1 MSDNSPFSM
10 STMFNALQQI
20 HLLNT
25 RLKRLF
31 NLMTSC
37 EGVGQFKDLI
47 STFDQSQLQMMASML
62 TSDSEYF
69 MEVVRNKYGS
79 RRVQKLPRSVG
90 QFKDLTSTFDQSQ
103 LQMMASLLTSDS
115 EYFMEVASN
124 KYGSRRVQKLL
135 GISDDV
141 DAFFYG
147 AILQRFFDIMTDKYA
162 SYAGPALRFRGP
174 QAANVSL
181 GFAQDRPGYVAIL
194 ATVVFDQVKKHVM
207 YKYVLHYALD
217 IARKQHGCI
226 ALNEVLTD
234 ADDPLYRNR
243 LLDVVARDA
252 LFLSNDPWGNFVVQ
266 HVLKLYDL
274 RCTYHVAVSLR
285 GHCVDLSFKKYGS
298 YIVEKLLEAEVSMGM
313 VVVEL
318 LKCDGDRLMRLA
330 RSEFGNFVVLKALNV
345 TQEMNR
351 VDLFWDLVQKLMPLR
366 PLLLRSHG
374 DNIANVLETCS
385 IATRYSN

>member
-1 MSDNSPFSM
+1 MAPDNNPFSM
-10 STMFNALQQI
+10 STMSNALQHI
-20 HLLNT
+20 RGFAPRASDVPDT

-37 EGVGQFKDLI
+37 EG
-47 STFDQSQLQMMASML
+47 
-62 TSDSEYF
+62 
-69 MEVVRNKYGS
+69 
-79 RRVQKLPRSVG
+79 VG

-115 EYFMEVASN
+115 EYFMEVVSN

-162 SYAGPALRFRGP
+162 SY
-174 QAANVSL
+174 
-181 GFAQDRPGYVAIL
+181 VATR

-374 DNIANVLETCS
+374 NNIANVLETCS

>member
-1 MSDNSPFSM
+1 MVMSDNSPFSM

-20 HLLNT
+20 HLSNT

-47 STFDQSQLQMMASML
+47 STFDQSQLQMMASLL

-79 RRVQKLPRSVG
+79 RRVQKLLGVSV
-90 QFKDLTSTFDQSQ
+90 
-103 LQMMASLLTSDS
+103 
-115 EYFMEVASN
+115 
-124 KYGSRRVQKLL
+124 
-135 GISDDV
+135 DV
-141 DAFFYG
+141 DAFFYD

-162 SYAGPALRFRGP
+162 SY
-174 QAANVSL
+174 
-181 GFAQDRPGYVAIL
+181 VATR
-194 ATVVFDQVKKHVM
+194 AVVVFDQVKKQVM
-207 YKYVLHYALD
+207 YKHVLHYALD
-217 IARKQHGCI
+217 IARNQHGCI
-226 ALNEVLTD
+226 ALNEVIIDT
-234 ADDPLYRNR
+234 DDPLYRNR
-243 LLDVVARDA
+243 LLDVVARNA
-252 LFLSNDPWGNFVVQ
+252 LFLSNDPSGNFVVQ

-274 RCTYHVAVSLR
+274 RCTHNVAVSLR

-298 YIVEKLLEAEVSMGM
+298 YIVEKLLEAEVSTDV

-318 LKCDGDRLMRLA
+318 LKCGGNRLMRLA

-366 PLLLRSHG
+366 HLLLRSHG
-374 DNIANVLETCS
+374 SNIANILESCS
-385 IATRYSN
+385 IANRCSN

>member
-1 MSDNSPFSM
+1 MVMSDNSPFSM

-20 HLLNT
+20 HLSNT

-47 STFDQSQLQMMASML
+47 STFDQSQLQMMASLL

-79 RRVQKLPRSVG
+79 RRVQKLLGVSV
-90 QFKDLTSTFDQSQ
+90 
-103 LQMMASLLTSDS
+103 
-115 EYFMEVASN
+115 
-124 KYGSRRVQKLL
+124 
-135 GISDDV
+135 DV
-141 DAFFYG
+141 DAFFYC

-162 SYAGPALRFRGP
+162 SY
-174 QAANVSL
+174 
-181 GFAQDRPGYVAIL
+181 VAIR

-217 IARKQHGCI
+217 IARNQHGCI
-226 ALNEVLTD
+226 ALNEVIIDT
-234 ADDPLYRNR
+234 DDPLYRIR
-243 LLDVVARDA
+243 LLDVVARNA
-252 LFLSNDPWGNFVVQ
+252 LFLSNDPSGNFVVQ
-266 HVLKLYDL
+266 HVLKLG
-274 RCTYHVAVSLR
+274 RN
-285 GHCVDLSFKKYGS
+285 
-298 YIVEKLLEAEVSMGM
+298 
-313 VVVEL
+313 
-318 LKCDGDRLMRLA
+318 RLMRLA

-366 PLLLRSHG
+366 HLLLRSHG
-374 DNIANVLETCS
+374 SNIANILESCS
-385 IATRYSN
+385 IANMCSN

>member
-1 MSDNSPFSM
+1 MAPDNNPFSM
-10 STMFNALQQI
+10 STMFNALQRI
-20 HLLNT
+20 HLSNT

-47 STFDQSQLQMMASML
+47 STFDQSQLQMMASLL
-62 TSDSEYF
+62 TSDSDYF
-69 MEVVRNKYGS
+69 MEVV
-79 RRVQKLPRSVG
+79 
-90 QFKDLTSTFDQSQ
+90 
-103 LQMMASLLTSDS
+103 
-115 EYFMEVASN
+115 SN

-162 SYAGPALRFRGP
+162 SY
-174 QAANVSL
+174 
-181 GFAQDRPGYVAIL
+181 VAIR

-207 YKYVLHYALD
+207 YKYLLHYALD
-217 IARKQHGCI
+217 IARIQYGCI

-252 LFLSNDPWGNFVVQ
+252 LFLSNDLWGNFVVQ

-274 RCTYHVAVSLR
+274 RCTYRVAVSLR
-285 GHCVDLSFKKYGS
+285 GHC
-298 YIVEKLLEAEVSMGM
+298 IVEKLLEAEVSMGM

-330 RSEFGNFVVLKALNV
+330 RSEFGNFVVLTALRV

-351 VDLFWDLVQKLMPLR
+351 VDLFRDLVQKLMPLR
-366 PLLLRSHG
+366 HLLLRSHG
-374 DNIANVLETCS
+374 NKIANVLETYEFLRS
-385 IATRYSN
+385 

>member
-1 MSDNSPFSM
+1 MAPDNNPFSM

-20 HLLNT
+20 HLSNT
-25 RLKRLF
+25 RLKQLF

-47 STFDQSQLQMMASML
+47 STFDQSQLQ
-62 TSDSEYF
+62 
-69 MEVVRNKYGS
+69 K
-79 RRVQKLPRSVG
+79 
-90 QFKDLTSTFDQSQ
+90 
-103 LQMMASLLTSDS
+103 MASLLTSDS
-115 EYFMEVASN
+115 DYFMEVVSN

-162 SYAGPALRFRGP
+162 SY
-174 QAANVSL
+174 
-181 GFAQDRPGYVAIL
+181 VAIR

-207 YKYVLHYALD
+207 YKYLLHYALD
-217 IARKQHGCI
+217 IARIQHGCI

-252 LFLSNDPWGNFVVQ
+252 LFLSNDLWGNFVVQ

-274 RCTYHVAVSLR
+274 RCTYRVAVSLR

-330 RSEFGNFVVLKALNV
+330 RSEFGNFVVLKALEV
-345 TQEMNR
+345 TQKMNR
-351 VDLFWDLVQKLMPLR
+351 VDLFRDLVQKLMPLR
-366 PLLLRSHG
+366 HLLLRSHG
-374 DNIANVLETCS
+374 NKIANVLETCS

>member
-1 MSDNSPFSM
+1 MAPDNNPFSM
-10 STMFNALQQI
+10 STMFNALQRI
-20 HLLNT
+20 HLSNT

-47 STFDQSQLQMMASML
+47 STFDQSQLQ
-62 TSDSEYF
+62 
-69 MEVVRNKYGS
+69 K
-79 RRVQKLPRSVG
+79 
-90 QFKDLTSTFDQSQ
+90 
-103 LQMMASLLTSDS
+103 MASLLTSDS
-115 EYFMEVASN
+115 DYFMEVVSN

-162 SYAGPALRFRGP
+162 SY
-174 QAANVSL
+174 
-181 GFAQDRPGYVAIL
+181 VAIR

-207 YKYVLHYALD
+207 YKYLLHYALD
-217 IARKQHGCI
+217 IARIQYGCI

-252 LFLSNDPWGNFVVQ
+252 LFLSNDLWGNFVVQ

-274 RCTYHVAVSLR
+274 RCTYRVAVSLR

-298 YIVEKLLEAEVSMGM
+298 YIVEKLLEADVSMGM

-330 RSEFGNFVVLKALNV
+330 RSEFGNFVVLTALRV

-351 VDLFWDLVQKLMPLR
+351 VDLFRDLVQKLMPLR
-366 PLLLRSHG
+366 HLLLRSHG
-374 DNIANVLETCS
+374 NKIANVLETCS